1 MPKLNT
7 TCHDSLQDRQAKSIA
22 EILNES
28 QQSFETV
35 LDFSICGGQHHAIHD
50 SVAPPERTPPAA
62 AVQASEADP
71 AIDEFFSL
79 KPPHGS
85 KRSRQAVKVA
95 THLSMEHHGSKQ
107 ASTNGSPWVF
117 EHRWPHR
124 RDRAEG
130 RNHRLPSK

>member
-1 MPKLNT
+1 MPKLNST
-7 TCHDSLQDRQAKSIA
+7 RHDFVQGRQAKSIA
-22 EILNES
+22 EMLNGS
-28 QQSFETV
+28 QESFETV

-50 SVAPPERTPPAA
+50 SAAHPERTPLAA

-124 RDRAEG
+124 RDHAEG
-130 RNHRLPSK
+130 RNHGVRGK

>member
-7 TCHDSLQDRQAKSIA
+7 SRQDSLQDRQPKSIA
-22 EILNES
+22 EILNGS

-35 LDFSICGGQHHAIHD
+35 LDFSICGGGRHAIHD
-50 SVAPPERTPPAA
+50 ADALPERAA
-62 AVQASEADP
+62 SAAVVQASEADP

-85 KRSRQAVKVA
+85 KRSRKAVKVA
-95 THLSMEHHGSKQ
+95 THLSIEHHGSKET
-107 ASTNGSPWVF
+107 STNGSPWVF

-130 RNHRLPSK
+130 RNHRIPSK